1 MMEESKS
8 TRTPRVA
15 FALLC
20 GLAVCCSVMYITSD
34 GAEEFAM
41 EDAEHHVG
49 SGQDVFTPRSVQS
62 TDVMKTGLLY
72 TKTPDTIK
80 NGPEGRERLLCFL
93 DKIEANIAKEVEE
106 RKADI
111 TAIRAQMAKNMQFN
125 MEARKKMKSM
135 LLAKMA
141 VNAKKAKD
149 DLAAAMRKTQSQ
161 FAAAASLENK
171 RWRKNNKRFKKTREI
186 MKKNKKEAGKQ
197 LKMATAN
204 QQRALATLASATNA
218 RIKQTNKHIA
228 ENAAQIKENAKKAR
242 EDLDNA
248 MGAFNAK
255 MANVQEEAKKGRSKL
270 AAQAAEQDKKF
281 RTYANN
287 RIKAITAK
295 TAKQFHDVRTKMA
308 DDRAHADASL
318 AHTTSRMNAAL
329 SAQTAL
335 QDKRFEQTVAD
346 IAEAKKEAN
355 DRVDGFK
362 TSFKAD
368 ILKLSS
374 SAAEQ
379 TKKLNGRICQLGAV
393 VQSNKLE
400 QAKVNNNVNAELK
413 RMIKVG
419 NDRYAEHLKK
429 DAELKALMQKN
440 KEETEKNMTDMASKF
455 YASIEAIKEQ
465 AAKDR
470 AHAENSLATAT
481 TGLYKTL
488 ADNELAQAAV
498 NKELTEATRRAKL
511 DAEAALR
518 EAKNEFAK
526 KTSALHQTVTEME
539 KKHNSKIQK
548 LTGIVA
554 ENAIKDA
561 NGRAELRKISESNK
575 AELNCAVHDAVAK
588 GEARALAI
596 EKKMTAINKKTR
608 EAMNSRI
615 TSEISD
621 LRKNIHSQITELS
634 LQTKAA
640 RAEMK
645 AEIIYSI
652 KTAKELAAQNLK
664 KAVEWAEGEFTKL
677 HTNLEAEEEKSGEE
691 RAALKAQIDADKVAA
706 LTTLDEAILNQNKA
720 LLAYRNEM
728 CSEVGIMGGVL
739 KNGEAVESECE
750 VEGRLNTKLATNY
763 DKMIANAK
771 LVDEEMKANVE
782 ALAGSL
788 QAAKDEADAELA
800 KANTAS
806 VARYNEVIDAVTA
819 GIEDGRK
826 KAEAQ
831 FVTVYETMGNNALE
845 VEANIKGAVN
855 HLNELIAQHAALED
869 ARFSKTV
876 KDIAAA
882 RAAATTAVGE
892 ATRLM
897 KAEILET
904 EDTLKHV
911 ENKVISQIQDVSA
924 MIVSDKAAQ
933 LKINK
938 QVDSELDRLLKK
950 SDSDFSVSKRARG
963 KLKAIL
969 DENKRIAHDEVTELY
984 ESTRETLHKVHEEQ
998 NGHLIGFKCDLTAAT
1013 EKVYNKLSADKTAQ
1027 ANIIASMTEH
1037 LDTAAA
1043 ATAAELQD
1051 AKDLFASRELT
1062 LANAITE
1069 NYEWYKGKMEDK
1081 IGLIMD
1087 WKEAADSDR
1096 EAIRCVRNAMVKD
1109 LEAGIERA
1117 ISIGEAK
1124 AKAVQERAIENID
1137 TEKKT
1142 LLTTIS
1148 VAVENMADNIFG
1160 TVQGNRQKIADNYLS
1175 LKAYATAAADEIAD
1189 YVTKGKGRG
1198 LSSIGD
1204 LLETLAEDV
1213 GDAPKPCSGMGFGAD
1228 HIEAVFSG
1236 EEIPVT
1242 DSVSKVNGLVNEYI
1256 SQLKQVKD
1264 RWPMGLGHYLLAK
1277 LERSMQGPGALEVDK
1292 ISGKNGNFVFVNAH
1306 SVGLSSK
1313 LGAFERL
1320 AVSMRIYEDVLSKL
1334 TGSVSNKPIAAHKDI
1349 SIGPPEWEGDRR

>member
-1 MMEESKS
+1 MGAGSIVEMMEESKS

-80 NGPEGRERLLCFL
+80 EGPEGRERLLCFL

-171 RWRKNNKRFKKTREI
+171 R

-518 EAKNEFAK
+518 DAKSEFAK

-539 KKHNSKIQK
+539 KKHNTKIQK

-645 AEIIYSI
+645 AEIIYSF

-664 KAVEWAEGEFTKL
+664 KAVEWAESEFTKL
-677 HTNLEAEEEKSGEE
+677 HTNLAAEEEKSGEE

-831 FVTVYETMGNNALE
+831 FVTVYETMGN
-845 VEANIKGAVN
+845 
-855 HLNELIAQHAALED
+855 AALED

-938 QVDSELDRLLKK
+938 QVNSELDRLLKK

-969 DENKRIAHDEVTELY
+969 DENKRIAHDEVTELF

-1027 ANIIASMTEH
+1027 ANIIASMTES

-1096 EAIRCVRNAMVKD
+1096 DAIRCVRNAMVKD

-1175 LKAYATAAADEIAD
+1175 LKAYATAAADEI
-1189 YVTKGKGRG
+1189 
-1198 LSSIGD
+1198 
-1204 LLETLAEDV
+1204 
-1213 GDAPKPCSGMGFGAD
+1213 
-1228 HIEAVFSG
+1228 
-1236 EEIPVT
+1236 
-1242 DSVSKVNGLVNEYI
+1242 
-1256 SQLKQVKD
+1256 
-1264 RWPMGLGHYLLAK
+1264 
-1277 LERSMQGPGALEVDK
+1277 
-1292 ISGKNGNFVFVNAH
+1292 
-1306 SVGLSSK
+1306 
-1313 LGAFERL
+1313 
-1320 AVSMRIYEDVLSKL
+1320 
-1334 TGSVSNKPIAAHKDI
+1334 
-1349 SIGPPEWEGDRR
+1349 

>member
-1 MMEESKS
+1 MGAGSIVEMMEESKS

-72 TKTPDTIK
+72 TTTPDTIK

-171 RWRKNNKRFKKTREI
+171 R

-281 RTYANN
+281 RTCANN

-518 EAKNEFAK
+518 DAKSEFAK

-664 KAVEWAEGEFTKL
+664 NAVEWAEGEFTKL

-831 FVTVYETMGNNALE
+831 FVTVYETMGN
-845 VEANIKGAVN
+845 
-855 HLNELIAQHAALED
+855 AALED

-938 QVDSELDRLLKK
+938 QVNSELDRLLKK

-969 DENKRIAHDEVTELY
+969 DENKRIAHDEVTELF

-1027 ANIIASMTEH
+1027 ANIIASMTES

-1096 EAIRCVRNAMVKD
+1096 DAIRCVRNAMVKD

-1124 AKAVQERAIENID
+1124 AKGVQERAIENID

-1160 TVQGNRQKIADNYLS
+1160 TVQGNRQKIADSYLS

-1277 LERSMQGPGALEVDK
+1277 PERSMQGPGALEVDK

>member
-1 MMEESKS
+1 MGAGSIVEMMEESKS

-171 RWRKNNKRFKKTREI
+171 R

-281 RTYANN
+281 RTCANN

-518 EAKNEFAK
+518 DAKSEFAK

-539 KKHNSKIQK
+539 KKHNTKIQK

-664 KAVEWAEGEFTKL
+664 NAVEWAEGEFTKL

-788 QAAKDEADAELA
+788 QAAKDEADAELT

-831 FVTVYETMGNNALE
+831 FVTVYETMGN
-845 VEANIKGAVN
+845 
-855 HLNELIAQHAALED
+855 AALED

-938 QVDSELDRLLKK
+938 QVNSELDRLLKK

-969 DENKRIAHDEVTELY
+969 DENKRIAHDEVTELF
-984 ESTRETLHKVHEEQ
+984 EPTRETLHKVHEEQ

-1027 ANIIASMTEH
+1027 ANIIASMTES

-1096 EAIRCVRNAMVKD
+1096 DAIRCVRNAMVKD

-1124 AKAVQERAIENID
+1124 AKGVQERAIENID

-1160 TVQGNRQKIADNYLS
+1160 TVQGNRQKIADSYLS

-1228 HIEAVFSG
+1228 HIEAIFSG

-1277 LERSMQGPGALEVDK
+1277 PERSMQGPGALEVDK